1 MTTRLVVVVAALP
14 LDMPSSSRRRLLRLC
29 SAAAVT
35 AVAGCGGTDPPAE
48 TAVTDT
54 RTSTKATTPTT
65 TPEPDTATET
75 TNSQAASPV
84 SRAWSVDRLS
94 GSVDRLLLPTTG
106 PTDEPS
112 GPLYAATE
120 AGEVARIDP
129 VDGEHR
135 WTTTVR
141 GEAEA
146 TPSLFVGSKS
156 LYAVSETITDDRL
169 ANHVQALDP
178 ATGAVRWTVDQRA
191 FLRVIGTVG
200 DRVVLAGEYIKD
212 HPNELG
218 PSQTPRGDGRVVA
231 VDRATGEERWRVN
244 VPDLRGADVAEHGVY
259 ALETRDHETNQ
270 LALHAVDP
278 DGTERWT
285 VDTGTI
291 NPGSPLATDDFLL
304 AGAGGDDR
312 TDRGGVGRYDPDD
325 GSLLWTTGQW
335 ERGPGAIRQVDET
348 VFAGGGPLLALDP
361 DGTERYRVPYF
372 GALDVP
378 ATPETLYDDGGS
390 EISTVDRQA
399 GKIRWRYR
407 PENYEYT
414 HLRAVLADHVAVDRG
429 IGEDRGVVLLG
440 EDSGDVVGTFRTS
453 EPYRG
458 AIGVGER
465 LFLGVGAD
473 VIAYDLTVGLE

>member
-1 MTTRLVVVVAALP
+1 
-14 LDMPSSSRRRLLRLC
+14 MPSSSRRRLLKLC
-29 SAAAVT
+29 SVAAVT
-35 AVAGCGGTDPPAE
+35 AVAGCGGTDPAAE
-48 TAVTDT
+48 TVVTDT
-54 RTSTKATTPTT
+54 ATPTDGTTPTT
-65 TPEPDTATET
+65 TTAPDTDTET
-75 TNSQAASPV
+75 TNAQVESPV
-84 SRAWSVDRLS
+84 NRAWTVDRLS
-94 GSVDRLLLPTTG
+94 GSVDRLLLPAAG
-106 PTDEPS
+106 PSDEPS

-120 AGEVARIDP
+120 AGEVARIGP

-146 TPSLFVGSKS
+146 TPSLFVGPKS

-178 ATGAVRWTVDQRA
+178 ATGEVRWTVDQRA

-200 DRVVLAGEYIKD
+200 DRVVLAGEHIDD
-212 HPNELG
+212 HPEEIG
-218 PSQTPRGDGRVVA
+218 PNRSPRGDGRVVA
-231 VDRATGEERWRVN
+231 VDRATGEERWRVD
-244 VPDLRGADVAEHGVY
+244 VPELRGTDVAEHGVY

-291 NPGSPLATDDFLL
+291 NPGSPLATDDLLL
-304 AGAGGDDR
+304 AGASEDDA

-335 ERGPGAIRQVDET
+335 ERGPGT
-348 VFAGGGPLLALDP
+348 VEQMGDTIFAGGVPLLAIGR
-361 DGTERYRVPYF
+361 DGTERYSVSFF
-372 GALDVP
+372 GDP
-378 ATPETLYDDGGS
+378 HRRATPETLYNDGGGQLPALDRAS
-390 EISTVDRQA
+390 GTV
-399 GKIRWRYR
+399 RWRYR

-429 IGEDRGVVLLG
+429 IGSDREIVLLG
-440 EDSGDVVGTFRTS
+440 EGNGEVVGTFRTS
-453 EPYRG
+453 QPYHG
-458 AIGVGER
+458 AVGAGRR

-473 VIAYDLTVGLE
+473 VVAYDLTVGPE